1 MGKSVYQLWISQG
14 KEKLR
19 FPVLPS
25 ELEITNNVQN
35 ETVKVSSFGELT
47 FIDVPSAKQVSFTSL
62 LPKKYSP
69 IAEYKSIP
77 SPENAI
83 AKIERMMRSKKSV
96 RLIVTGTKINMT
108 CSIESFTHKEG
119 SYDIGDREFTIELK
133 EYKTASPRKIKRKK
147 KAKQTKKKRPS
158 KTPPKLYTVKKGD
171 TLWAISGRFYGDS
184 TKWRRIWNANKAAMI
199 KRSKLNI
206 KQPGYW
212 IFPGQ
217 KLKIPQ

>member
-14 KEKLR
+14 KDKLR

-35 ETVKVSSFGELT
+35 ETVKVASFGELT

-62 LPKKYSP
+62 FPKKYSP

-147 KAKQTKKKRPS
+147 KQNKRKRKGLQNTTKNVHRQKRG
-158 KTPPKLYTVKKGD
+158 YAMGNFRQI
-171 TLWAISGRFYGDS
+171 LWRQYKMAAYLECQQISDD
-184 TKWRRIWNANKAAMI
+184 
-199 KRSKLNI
+199 
-206 KQPGYW
+206 
-212 IFPGQ
+212 
-217 KLKIPQ
+217 